1 MRVNLHA
8 VVPCSRA
15 NGPGARFVVWFQGC
29 SLGCAGCFN
38 PETHQAAPR
47 LVLAVEELV
56 DRLKE
61 ASAMVEGLTV
71 TGGEPF
77 QQPRALLALL
87 TGVRER
93 TTLSTLVFSGYRLDE
108 IRRRPLGD
116 ETLCHVDV
124 LVDGR
129 YEAARHHGLGLRGS
143 SNQRVHLLTT
153 RYGLYDIEDVPPGEV
168 LIDPQGRVTVTGVA
182 PLRFHAVT

>member
-8 VVPCSRA
+8 VVPYSLA

-29 SLGCAGCFN
+29 TLGCAGCFN
-38 PETHQAAPR
+38 PETHPAVPG
-47 LVLAVEELV
+47 LVLPVEELL
-56 DRLKE
+56 DRLEE
-61 ASAMVEGLTV
+61 AAAGVEGLTV

-87 TGVRER
+87 RSVRAR
-93 TTLSTLVFSGYRLDE
+93 TALSVVIFSGYRLDE

-116 ETLCHVDV
+116 ETLRYMDV

-129 YEAARHHGLGLRGS
+129 YEAGRHHGMGLRGS
-143 SNQRVHLLTT
+143 DNQHVHLLTT
-153 RYGLYDIEDVPPGEV
+153 RYCLDDIEGVPHGEV
-168 LIDPQGRVTVTGVA
+168 LIDQQGRVTVSGVD
-182 PLRFHAVT
+182 PLRLQPL